1 MSLANKQLEDIIGK
15 LKRTLKE
22 AISKTAMQEV
32 GNFTAS
38 LIVKRTRLG
47 YGVTNFTEGKKLL
60 APLKA
65 STVKRRSMFAGL
77 DGTTRPGKSNLTMT
91 GQMLR
96 SMRARVEGTGAVVIE
111 PTGERSGNAKNK
123 PTNYQVAQFAHD
135 GAPGRRPRIFNRISK
150 AEFNQVK
157 RFYRKTFGDLLRL
170 RKLIT

>member
-1 MSLANKQLEDIIGK
+1 MSLANKQLEDIIGR
-15 LKRTLKE
+15 LKRTVKE
-22 AISKTAMQEV
+22 AISRTAMQEV

-77 DGTTRPGKSNLTMT
+77 DGTTKPKKSNLTMT

-96 SMRARVEGTGAVVIE
+96 SMRARVESAGVVVIE
-111 PTGERSGNAKNK
+111 PTGTRSDGK
-123 PTNYQVAQFAHD
+123 TNFQVAQYAHD
-135 GAPGRRPRIFNRISK
+135 GGPSRRPRIFNRISK

-157 RFYRKTFGDLLRL
+157 RFYRKTFSDLLRL